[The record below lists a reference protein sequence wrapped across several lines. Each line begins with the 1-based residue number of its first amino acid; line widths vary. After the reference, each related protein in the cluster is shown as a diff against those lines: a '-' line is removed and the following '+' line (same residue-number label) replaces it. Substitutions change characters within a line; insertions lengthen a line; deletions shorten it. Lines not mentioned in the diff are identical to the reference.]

1 MKTIKILV
9 AGMAVLIVIGLG
21 LLGWGMSRTSAKLA
35 QTQGQTTVSALPVPS
50 ASNSAPPAYFSAD
63 LSLPPGSRLEQMST
77 TADRVILRLMG
88 PEGEKLIVLDPTNG
102 HVAGK
107 VTLTPSR

>member
-1 MKTIKILV
+1 
-9 AGMAVLIVIGLG
+9 
-21 LLGWGMSRTSAKLA
+21 
-35 QTQGQTTVSALPVPS
+35 
-50 ASNSAPPAYFSAD
+50 
-63 LSLPPGSRLEQMST
+63 LPPGSRLEQMST